1 MLKQETQK
9 IPLLQYRDTYADKI
23 AATLRKFFRNSFAC
37 LELRMPVIIQFRFL
51 QPILT
56 YTENE
61 DFLNN
66 GIYIDL
72 TFKALFIFLYIQFFG
87 SFLAQFLANFGLHKA
102 KIYHLENFIRNLV

>member
-87 SFLAQFLANFGLHKA
+87 SFLAQFLANFSLPKA
-102 KIYHLENFIRNLV
+102 KIYDLENFNRNLK